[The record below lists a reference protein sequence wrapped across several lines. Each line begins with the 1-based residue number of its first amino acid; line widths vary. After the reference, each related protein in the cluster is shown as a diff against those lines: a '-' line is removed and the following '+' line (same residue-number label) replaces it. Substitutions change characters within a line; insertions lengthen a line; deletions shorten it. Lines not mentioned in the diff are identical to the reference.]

1 MNAKRKMPLLK
12 TRGCSGVEPVGSRM
26 KRRKTTIMTDF
37 ELDVDD
43 AIVKWYS
50 QYQGNYFDNKPWSHL
65 YDDEK
70 KIACEMFWQG
80 KLSQWQ

>member
-1 MNAKRKMPLLK
+1 M
-12 TRGCSGVEPVGSRM
+12 
-26 KRRKTTIMTDF
+26 MTDF